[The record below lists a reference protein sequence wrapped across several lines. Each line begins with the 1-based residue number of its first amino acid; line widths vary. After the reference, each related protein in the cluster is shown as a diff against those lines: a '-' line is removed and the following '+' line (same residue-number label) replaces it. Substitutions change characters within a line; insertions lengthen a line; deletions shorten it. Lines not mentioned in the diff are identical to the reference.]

1 MSVRGRIRSLLPSP
15 GATAP
20 ASTWSDS
27 RLVQECLSG
36 DEQAW
41 AALISK
47 YKNLIFSIPLRY
59 SATQEDAAD
68 IFQAVCLELFSQLSR
83 LRKSESL
90 RSWLITVTNH
100 KCYHWKTKQRRQDDR
115 EQHETEE
122 GELQEMGTVPPEFV
136 EELEQEQIVRESIA
150 RLPER
155 CQELVRLLFYEEPAI
170 PYEEVARRL
179 GLATGSIGFIRG
191 RCLNRLKKILEEA
204 GF

>member
-1 MSVRGRIRSLLPSP
+1 LG
-15 GATAP
+15 
-20 ASTWSDS
+20 
-27 RLVQECLSG
+27 G

-41 AALISK
+41 AALIS
-47 YKNLIFSIPLRY
+47 IPLRY
-59 SATQEDAAD
+59 KATQEDAAD
-68 IFQAVCLELFSQLSR
+68 IFQAVCLELFSQLPR
-83 LRKSESL
+83 LRKIESL

-100 KCYHWKTKQRRQDDR
+100 KCYHWKTRQRRQDHR

-122 GELQEMGTVPPEFV
+122 GELQELGTVLPEFV
-136 EELEQEQIVRESIA
+136 EELEREQTVRESIA

-170 PYEEVARRL
+170 PYDEVARRP

-191 RCLNRLKKILEEA
+191 RCLDRLKKILEKT